1 MMKPFTFLILTGI
14 VLPLSASASVPVPD
28 NILNPF
34 EIPDPV
40 GFKQNLK
47 GGASTDKNSA
57 EAVRS
62 ASFDKIKERLFSL
75 PVKGIVSHVNRS
87 TGVGDTTVL
96 LGPYTL
102 RNGSALPASDF
113 EIKGIIRVASVS
125 SDKIVVKVSIELETK
140 EITIPLAR

>member
-1 MMKPFTFLILTGI
+1 MMKTFTFLILTGI
-14 VLPLSASASVPVPD
+14 VLPLSASVPVPD
-28 NILNPF
+28 NIPNPF
-34 EIPDPV
+34 EIPDPT
-40 GFKQNLK
+40 GFKLNAK
-47 GGASTDKNSA
+47 GGASSEKNSA
-57 EAVRS
+57 EAARG
-62 ASFDKIKERLFSL
+62 ASFDKVKERLFSL

-102 RNGSALPASDF
+102 RNGSAIPASDF

-125 SDKIVVKVSIELETK
+125 SDKIVVRVSIELETK